1 MATTAPLEPDD
12 ADDQAGHVPADPEE
26 TPMADQPDEP
36 EDAGDDDAQVPREL
50 SELHEGIEWAEATDE

>member
-1 MATTAPLEPDD
+1 
-12 ADDQAGHVPADPEE
+12 
-26 TPMADQPDEP
+26 MADRPDEP